1 MAGDRADRAI
11 PRPLMTTKLQRRILR
26 SRRIADL
33 ARYVGVCLDK
43 VFCDAARN
51 TIPKLHIFLR
61 RVIGA
66 YPFLY
71 IFLLELRS
79 HLARIE
85 MSFGEL
91 FWCRG
96 VGLGWFFEP
105 IPCNCSN
112 ARTERRI
119 LYTEKPKAIFPSA
132 TLADSRIFLRSLETE
147 AVRTGDIDYTALH
160 TQFPLAAPPTVG
172 ISVVG

>member
-1 MAGDRADRAI
+1 MPQR
-11 PRPLMTTKLQRRILR
+11 LFMTTKLQRRTLR

-33 ARYVGVCLDK
+33 ARYAGVYLDK
-43 VFCDAARN
+43 VFCDAGRS
-51 TIPKLHIFLR
+51 TIPTFHVFLR

-66 YPFLY
+66 YPLLY
-71 IFLLELRS
+71 MFLLELRS

-91 FWCRG
+91 LWCRG

-119 LYTEKPKAIFPSA
+119 LYIEKLKAIVPSA

-147 AVRTGDIDYTALH
+147 AARTGDIDYTTLH
-160 TQFPLAAPPTVG
+160 TQFPLAAPPTVAM
-172 ISVVG
+172 SL

>member
-1 MAGDRADRAI
+1 MPQRL
-11 PRPLMTTKLQRRILR
+11 LMTTKLQRRTLR
-26 SRRIADL
+26 SRRMADL
-33 ARYVGVCLDK
+33 ARYAGVYLDK
-43 VFCDAARN
+43 VFCDAGRS
-51 TIPKLHIFLR
+51 TIPTFHVFLR

-66 YPFLY
+66 YPLLY
-71 IFLLELRS
+71 MFLLELRS

-91 FWCRG
+91 LWCRG

-119 LYTEKPKAIFPSA
+119 LYIEKLKAIVPSA

-147 AVRTGDIDYTALH
+147 AARTGDIDYTTLH
-160 TQFPLAAPPTVG
+160 TQFPLAAPPTVAM
-172 ISVVG
+172 SL